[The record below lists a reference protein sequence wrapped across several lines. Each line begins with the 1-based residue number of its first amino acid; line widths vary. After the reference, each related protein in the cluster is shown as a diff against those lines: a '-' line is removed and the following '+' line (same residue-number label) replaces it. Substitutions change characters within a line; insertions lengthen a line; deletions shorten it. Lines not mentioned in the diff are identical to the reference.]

1 MYCKKIPRAIVG
13 FTEEVTEVDYTKVV
27 DHPEE
32 EKKKLNNEKYQED
45 ENNVV
50 IMLSMILME

>member
-1 MYCKKIPRAIVG
+1 MRGVIVG
-13 FTEEVTEVDYTKVV
+13 FTEEASEVDYTKVV

-32 EKKKLNNEKYQED
+32 EKRKLNNEKDQED

-50 IMLSMILME
+50 ITLGPACNE